1 LALKYNQATAI
12 LQSAQPP
19 APSVKTLGGTGGS
32 EVSGCEIKIYF
43 TPGDRGADG
52 DYRGRRAGKKRMS
65 ALEPYNAYRQRCHLF
80 APAPNFAF
88 TRSRNR

>member
-1 LALKYNQATAI
+1 MAI
-12 LQSAQPP
+12 IAAGGP
-19 APSVKTLGGTGGS
+19 A
-32 EVSGCEIKIYF
+32 
-43 TPGDRGADG
+43 
-52 DYRGRRAGKKRMS
+52 KKGMS